1 MPGSRRPARP
11 VGKAMRVPLSE
22 EEQRILQEME
32 QKLREHDR
40 EFVDRVSRRTHR
52 FQSSRGAKWSAF
64 GFFLGTVFLLG
75 TFRSSIALGI
85 CGVLVMVVSALVF
98 AQSVSTDSGRAGRAK
113 DQDSAAGESDR
124 HQGAP
129 LRGSRNSRNVGI
141 AEEWSEMRRRMRS
154 RFGHRD

>member
-1 MPGSRRPARP
+1 
-11 VGKAMRVPLSE
+11 MRVPLSE

-75 TFRSSIALGI
+75 TFRSSIAL
-85 CGVLVMVVSALVF
+85 VF